1 MLLILLGVVILV
13 ILVIAFMFNMK
24 KSEARNDQILGDLN
38 DSISELQNRMNT
50 VEGDRS
56 AVIEVV
62 SPRDTV
68 EETSDT
74 GDWVSYSRAPA
85 DEPSKGRELQPEY
98 AEQARRPKPE
108 KRTKRKPDTAREPEQ
123 PRREADTDD
132 FWSQF
137 ERSDSGTESGNMER
151 QTMEGYTPAAP
162 AGRNPDVDFGMS
174 AGRHGTEGRSGSGQ
188 SPLDRQMEPRRG
200 AHAAQS
206 GGLLNSFG
214 FGSRKDDTIVI
225 EHRPEERWTEETE
238 PQQSAQQYAD
248 SQRQP
253 QPQTPQYDGQTM
265 QQEQQYGQQQYG
277 DSQRRPQPQAP
288 QYGGQAVQQQSPQYG
303 QRQYSGSQRQPQ
315 PQAPQYDG
323 QTMQQQPAQYGQQQ
337 YSDSQRQPQPQTPQ
351 YGGQTMQQ
359 KSPQYGQ
366 QQYGDSQ
373 RQPQPQ
379 APQYGGQ
386 AMQQQSPQ
394 YGQQQYSGSQRQPQ
408 PQTSQYSDRQQ
419 PQTPQYGEQQMQFR
433 APRYDGQ
440 PVQSQAPQYGGQP
453 QSQTSQYGGQQV
465 QPQDSQRPS
474 SLAEQLQQATQ
485 RMQEMAQQARDAV
498 PQMDNARKDLMGQ
511 RSQNAVRTP
520 SAERAPD
527 MTHRTARDTANHYV
541 DRESGTDRQG
551 RVYSVEQLNEQIK

>member
-1 MLLILLGVVILV
+1 MLDSSTALMLLILLGVVILV

-68 EETSDT
+68 EEASDT
-74 GDWVSYSRAPA
+74 GDWVNYSRSSAE
-85 DEPSKGRELQPEY
+85 EPPKGRETQPEY
-98 AEQARRPKPE
+98 AEQSRQLKPE
-108 KRTKRKPDTAREPEQ
+108 NRAKRNPDMTGRPERS
-123 PRREADTDD
+123 RREADTETDTDD

-137 ERSDSGTESGNMER
+137 ERSDSRSQSKNMER
-151 QTMEGYTPAAP
+151 QTMEGYSPAAP

-174 AGRHGTEGRSGSGQ
+174 AGRYGTEGRSGSGQ
-188 SPLDRQMEPRRG
+188 SPLDRQMESRRG

-225 EHRPEERWTEETE
+225 EHRPEEQWTEETE
-238 PQQSAQQYAD
+238 PRQSARQYED
-248 SQRQP
+248 SQRQS
-253 QPQTPQYDGQTM
+253 QAPQYGGQTI

-277 DSQRRPQPQAP
+277 
-288 QYGGQAVQQQSPQYG
+288 G
-303 QRQYSGSQRQPQ
+303 
-315 PQAPQYDG
+315 
-323 QTMQQQPAQYGQQQ
+323 
-337 YSDSQRQPQPQTPQ
+337 
-351 YGGQTMQQ
+351 
-359 KSPQYGQ
+359 
-366 QQYGDSQ
+366 SQ

-386 AMQQQSPQ
+386 AMQQEQQ
-394 YGQQQYSGSQRQPQ
+394 YGQQYGDSQRQPQ
-408 PQTSQYSDRQQ
+408 PQM
-419 PQTPQYGEQQMQFR
+419 PQYGGQTMQQ
-433 APRYDGQ
+433 GQ
-440 PVQSQAPQYGGQP
+440 PYGQQQYGDSQRQPQQAPQYGGQVA
-453 QSQTSQYGGQQV
+453 QT
-465 QPQDSQRPS
+465 QDSQRSS

-498 PQMDNARKDLMGQ
+498 PQMETARKDLMGQ
-511 RSQNAVRTP
+511 RPQSAVRTP
-520 SAERAPD
+520 SAERTPD

>member
-1 MLLILLGVVILV
+1 MLDSSTALMLLILLGVVILV

-68 EETSDT
+68 EEASDT
-74 GDWVSYSRAPA
+74 GDWVNYSRSSAE
-85 DEPSKGRELQPEY
+85 EPPKGRETQPEY
-98 AEQARRPKPE
+98 AEQSRQLKPE
-108 KRTKRKPDTAREPEQ
+108 NRAKRNPDMTGRPERS
-123 PRREADTDD
+123 RREADTETDTDD

-137 ERSDSGTESGNMER
+137 ERSDSRSQSKNMER
-151 QTMEGYTPAAP
+151 QTMEGYSPAAP

-174 AGRHGTEGRSGSGQ
+174 AGRHGTEERSGSGQ
-188 SPLDRQMEPRRG
+188 SPLDRQMESRRG

-225 EHRPEERWTEETE
+225 EHRPEEQWTEETE
-238 PQQSAQQYAD
+238 PRQSARQYED
-248 SQRQP
+248 SQRQ
-253 QPQTPQYDGQTM
+253 
-265 QQEQQYGQQQYG
+265 
-277 DSQRRPQPQAP
+277 SQAP
-288 QYGGQAVQQQSPQYG
+288 QYGGQA
-303 QRQYSGSQRQPQ
+303 
-315 PQAPQYDG
+315 
-323 QTMQQQPAQYGQQQ
+323 MQQGQP
-337 YSDSQRQPQPQTPQ
+337 
-351 YGGQTMQQ
+351 
-359 KSPQYGQ
+359 YGQ

-373 RQPQPQ
+373 RQPQQ

-386 AMQQQSPQ
+386 VA
-394 YGQQQYSGSQRQPQ
+394 
-408 PQTSQYSDRQQ
+408 QT
-419 PQTPQYGEQQMQFR
+419 
-433 APRYDGQ
+433 
-440 PVQSQAPQYGGQP
+440 
-453 QSQTSQYGGQQV
+453 
-465 QPQDSQRPS
+465 QDSQRSS

-498 PQMDNARKDLMGQ
+498 PQMETARKDLMGQ
-511 RSQNAVRTP
+511 RPQSAVRTP
-520 SAERAPD
+520 SAERTPD

>member
-1 MLLILLGVVILV
+1 MLDSSTALMLLILLGVVILV

-68 EETSDT
+68 EEASDT
-74 GDWVSYSRAPA
+74 GDWVNYSRSSAE
-85 DEPSKGRELQPEY
+85 EPPKGRETQPEY
-98 AEQARRPKPE
+98 AEQSRQLKPE
-108 KRTKRKPDTAREPEQ
+108 NRAKRNTDMTGRPERS
-123 PRREADTDD
+123 RREADTETDTDD

-137 ERSDSGTESGNMER
+137 ERSDSRSQSKNMER
-151 QTMEGYTPAAP
+151 QTMEGYSPAAP

-174 AGRHGTEGRSGSGQ
+174 AGRHGTEERSGSGQ
-188 SPLDRQMEPRRG
+188 SPLDRQMESRRG

-225 EHRPEERWTEETE
+225 EHRPEEQWTEETE
-238 PQQSAQQYAD
+238 PRQSARQYED
-248 SQRQP
+248 SQRQS
-253 QPQTPQYDGQTM
+253 QAPQYGGQTI

-277 DSQRRPQPQAP
+277 GSQRQPQSQAPQYGGQTIQQEQQYGQQQYGGSQRQSQPQAP
-288 QYGGQAVQQQSPQYG
+288 QYGGQA
-303 QRQYSGSQRQPQ
+303 
-315 PQAPQYDG
+315 
-323 QTMQQQPAQYGQQQ
+323 MQQEQQYGQQ
-337 YSDSQRQPQPQTPQ
+337 YGDSQRQPQPQMPQ

-359 KSPQYGQ
+359 GQLYGQ

-373 RQPQPQ
+373 RQPQQ

-386 AMQQQSPQ
+386 VA
-394 YGQQQYSGSQRQPQ
+394 
-408 PQTSQYSDRQQ
+408 QT
-419 PQTPQYGEQQMQFR
+419 
-433 APRYDGQ
+433 
-440 PVQSQAPQYGGQP
+440 
-453 QSQTSQYGGQQV
+453 
-465 QPQDSQRPS
+465 QDSQRSS

-498 PQMDNARKDLMGQ
+498 PQMETARKDSMGQ
-511 RSQNAVRTP
+511 RPQSAVRTP
-520 SAERAPD
+520 SAERTPD

>member
-1 MLLILLGVVILV
+1 MLDSSTALMLLILLGVVILV

-68 EETSDT
+68 EEASDT
-74 GDWVSYSRAPA
+74 GDWVNYSRSSAE
-85 DEPSKGRELQPEY
+85 EPPKGRETQPEY
-98 AEQARRPKPE
+98 AEQSRQLKPE
-108 KRTKRKPDTAREPEQ
+108 NRAKRNPDMTGRPERS
-123 PRREADTDD
+123 RREADTETDTDD

-137 ERSDSGTESGNMER
+137 ERSDSRSQSKNMER

-174 AGRHGTEGRSGSGQ
+174 AGRHGTEERSGSGQ
-188 SPLDRQMEPRRG
+188 SPLDRQMESRRG

-225 EHRPEERWTEETE
+225 EHRPEEQWTEETE
-238 PQQSAQQYAD
+238 PRQSARQYED
-248 SQRQP
+248 SQRQS
-253 QPQTPQYDGQTM
+253 QAPQYGGQTI

-277 DSQRRPQPQAP
+277 GSQRQPQSQAP
-288 QYGGQAVQQQSPQYG
+288 QYGGQTIQQEQ
-303 QRQYSGSQRQPQ
+303 
-315 PQAPQYDG
+315 
-323 QTMQQQPAQYGQQQ
+323 
-337 YSDSQRQPQPQTPQ
+337 
-351 YGGQTMQQ
+351 
-359 KSPQYGQ
+359 QYGQ
-366 QQYGDSQ
+366 QQYGGSQ

-386 AMQQQSPQ
+386 AMKQEQQ
-394 YGQQQYSGSQRQPQ
+394 YGQQYGDSQRQPQ
-408 PQTSQYSDRQQ
+408 PQM
-419 PQTPQYGEQQMQFR
+419 PQYGGQTMQQ
-433 APRYDGQ
+433 GQ
-440 PVQSQAPQYGGQP
+440 PYGQQQYGDSQRQPQQAPQYGGQVA
-453 QSQTSQYGGQQV
+453 QT
-465 QPQDSQRPS
+465 QDSQRSS

-498 PQMDNARKDLMGQ
+498 PQMETARKDLMGQ
-511 RSQNAVRTP
+511 RPQSAVRTP
-520 SAERAPD
+520 SAERTPD

>member
-1 MLLILLGVVILV
+1 MLDSSTALMLLILLGVVILV

-68 EETSDT
+68 EEASDT
-74 GDWVSYSRAPA
+74 GDWVNYSRSSAE
-85 DEPSKGRELQPEY
+85 EPPKGRETQPEY
-98 AEQARRPKPE
+98 AEQSRQLKPE
-108 KRTKRKPDTAREPEQ
+108 NRANRNTDMTGRPERS
-123 PRREADTDD
+123 RREADTETDTDD

-137 ERSDSGTESGNMER
+137 ERSDSRSQSKNMER

-174 AGRHGTEGRSGSGQ
+174 AGRHGTEERSGSGQ
-188 SPLDRQMEPRRG
+188 SPLDRQMESRRG

-225 EHRPEERWTEETE
+225 EHRPEEQWTEETE
-238 PQQSAQQYAD
+238 PRQSARQYED
-248 SQRQP
+248 SQRQS
-253 QPQTPQYDGQTM
+253 QAPQYGGQTI

-277 DSQRRPQPQAP
+277 
-288 QYGGQAVQQQSPQYG
+288 G
-303 QRQYSGSQRQPQ
+303 
-315 PQAPQYDG
+315 
-323 QTMQQQPAQYGQQQ
+323 
-337 YSDSQRQPQPQTPQ
+337 
-351 YGGQTMQQ
+351 
-359 KSPQYGQ
+359 
-366 QQYGDSQ
+366 SQ

-386 AMQQQSPQ
+386 AMQQGQL
-394 YGQQQYSGSQRQPQ
+394 YGQQQYGDSQRQPQ
-408 PQTSQYSDRQQ
+408 
-419 PQTPQYGEQQMQFR
+419 
-433 APRYDGQ
+433 
-440 PVQSQAPQYGGQP
+440 QAPQYGGQVA
-453 QSQTSQYGGQQV
+453 QT
-465 QPQDSQRPS
+465 QDSQRSS

-498 PQMDNARKDLMGQ
+498 PQMETARKDSMGQ
-511 RSQNAVRTP
+511 RPQSAVRTP
-520 SAERAPD
+520 SAERTPD

>member
-1 MLLILLGVVILV
+1 MLDSSTALMLLILLGVVILV

-68 EETSDT
+68 EEASDT
-74 GDWVSYSRAPA
+74 GDWVNYSRSSAE
-85 DEPSKGRELQPEY
+85 EPPKGRETQPEY
-98 AEQARRPKPE
+98 AEQSRQLKPE
-108 KRTKRKPDTAREPEQ
+108 NRAKRNPDMTGRPERS
-123 PRREADTDD
+123 RREADTETDTDD

-137 ERSDSGTESGNMER
+137 ERSDSRSQSKNMER
-151 QTMEGYTPAAP
+151 QTMEGYSPAAP

-174 AGRHGTEGRSGSGQ
+174 AGRHGTEERSGSGQ
-188 SPLDRQMEPRRG
+188 SPLDRQMESRRG

-225 EHRPEERWTEETE
+225 EHRPEEQWTEETE
-238 PQQSAQQYAD
+238 PRQSARQYED
-248 SQRQP
+248 SQRQS
-253 QPQTPQYDGQTM
+253 QAPQYGGQTI

-277 DSQRRPQPQAP
+277 GSQRQPQSQAPQYGGQTIQQEQQYGQQQYGGSQRQSQPQAP
-288 QYGGQAVQQQSPQYG
+288 QYGGQA
-303 QRQYSGSQRQPQ
+303 
-315 PQAPQYDG
+315 
-323 QTMQQQPAQYGQQQ
+323 MQQGQP
-337 YSDSQRQPQPQTPQ
+337 
-351 YGGQTMQQ
+351 
-359 KSPQYGQ
+359 YGQ

-373 RQPQPQ
+373 RQPQQ

-386 AMQQQSPQ
+386 VA
-394 YGQQQYSGSQRQPQ
+394 
-408 PQTSQYSDRQQ
+408 QT
-419 PQTPQYGEQQMQFR
+419 
-433 APRYDGQ
+433 
-440 PVQSQAPQYGGQP
+440 
-453 QSQTSQYGGQQV
+453 
-465 QPQDSQRPS
+465 QDSQRSS

-498 PQMDNARKDLMGQ
+498 PQMETARKDLMGQ
-511 RSQNAVRTP
+511 RPQSAVRTP
-520 SAERAPD
+520 SAERTPD

>member
-1 MLLILLGVVILV
+1 MLDSSTALMLLILLGVVILV

-68 EETSDT
+68 EEASDT
-74 GDWVSYSRAPA
+74 GDWVNYSRSSAE
-85 DEPSKGRELQPEY
+85 EPPKGRETQPEY
-98 AEQARRPKPE
+98 AEQSRQLKPE
-108 KRTKRKPDTAREPEQ
+108 NRANRNTDMTGRPERS
-123 PRREADTDD
+123 RREADTETDTDD

-137 ERSDSGTESGNMER
+137 ERSDSRSQSKNMER

-174 AGRHGTEGRSGSGQ
+174 AGRHGTEERSGSGQ
-188 SPLDRQMEPRRG
+188 SPLDRQMESRRG

-225 EHRPEERWTEETE
+225 EHRPEEQWTEETE
-238 PQQSAQQYAD
+238 PRQSARQYED
-248 SQRQP
+248 SQRQS
-253 QPQTPQYDGQTM
+253 QAPQYGGQTI

-277 DSQRRPQPQAP
+277 DSQRQPQSQAP
-288 QYGGQAVQQQSPQYG
+288 QYGGQTIQQEQ
-303 QRQYSGSQRQPQ
+303 
-315 PQAPQYDG
+315 
-323 QTMQQQPAQYGQQQ
+323 
-337 YSDSQRQPQPQTPQ
+337 
-351 YGGQTMQQ
+351 
-359 KSPQYGQ
+359 QYGQ
-366 QQYGDSQ
+366 QQYGGSQ

-386 AMQQQSPQ
+386 AMQQEQQ
-394 YGQQQYSGSQRQPQ
+394 YGQQYGDSQRQPQ
-408 PQTSQYSDRQQ
+408 PQM
-419 PQTPQYGEQQMQFR
+419 PQYGGQTMQQ
-433 APRYDGQ
+433 GQ
-440 PVQSQAPQYGGQP
+440 LYGQQQYGDSQRQPQQAPQYGGQVA
-453 QSQTSQYGGQQV
+453 QT
-465 QPQDSQRPS
+465 QDSQRSS

-498 PQMDNARKDLMGQ
+498 PQMETARKDLMGQ
-511 RSQNAVRTP
+511 RPQSAVRTP
-520 SAERAPD
+520 SAERTPD

>member
-1 MLLILLGVVILV
+1 MLDSSTALMLLILLGVVILV

-68 EETSDT
+68 EEASDT
-74 GDWVSYSRAPA
+74 GDWVNYSRSSAE
-85 DEPSKGRELQPEY
+85 EPPKGRETQPEY
-98 AEQARRPKPE
+98 AEQSRQLKPE
-108 KRTKRKPDTAREPEQ
+108 NRAKRNPDMTGRPERS
-123 PRREADTDD
+123 RREADTETDTDD

-137 ERSDSGTESGNMER
+137 ERSDSRSQSKNMER
-151 QTMEGYTPAAP
+151 QTMEGYSPAAP

-174 AGRHGTEGRSGSGQ
+174 AGRHGTEERSGSGQ
-188 SPLDRQMEPRRG
+188 SPLDRQMESRRG

-225 EHRPEERWTEETE
+225 EHRPEEQWTEETE
-238 PQQSAQQYAD
+238 PRQSARQYED
-248 SQRQP
+248 SQRQS
-253 QPQTPQYDGQTM
+253 QAPQYGGQTI

-277 DSQRRPQPQAP
+277 
-288 QYGGQAVQQQSPQYG
+288 G
-303 QRQYSGSQRQPQ
+303 
-315 PQAPQYDG
+315 
-323 QTMQQQPAQYGQQQ
+323 
-337 YSDSQRQPQPQTPQ
+337 
-351 YGGQTMQQ
+351 
-359 KSPQYGQ
+359 
-366 QQYGDSQ
+366 SQ

-386 AMQQQSPQ
+386 AMQQEQQ
-394 YGQQQYSGSQRQPQ
+394 YGQQYGDSQRQPQ
-408 PQTSQYSDRQQ
+408 PQM
-419 PQTPQYGEQQMQFR
+419 PQYGGQTMQQ
-433 APRYDGQ
+433 GQ
-440 PVQSQAPQYGGQP
+440 PYGQQQYGDSQRQPQQAPQYGGQVA
-453 QSQTSQYGGQQV
+453 QT
-465 QPQDSQRPS
+465 QDSQRSS

-498 PQMDNARKDLMGQ
+498 PQMETARKDLMGQ
-511 RSQNAVRTP
+511 RPQSAVRTP
-520 SAERAPD
+520 SAERTPD

>member
-1 MLLILLGVVILV
+1 MLDSSTALMLLILLGVVILV

-68 EETSDT
+68 EEASDT
-74 GDWVSYSRAPA
+74 GDWVNYSRSSAE
-85 DEPSKGRELQPEY
+85 EPPKGRETQPEY
-98 AEQARRPKPE
+98 AEQSRQLKPE
-108 KRTKRKPDTAREPEQ
+108 NRANRNTDMTGRPERS
-123 PRREADTDD
+123 RREADTETDTDD

-137 ERSDSGTESGNMER
+137 ERSDSRSQSKNMER

-174 AGRHGTEGRSGSGQ
+174 AGRHGTEERSGSGQ
-188 SPLDRQMEPRRG
+188 SPLDRQMESRRG

-225 EHRPEERWTEETE
+225 EHRPEEQWTEETE
-238 PQQSAQQYAD
+238 PRQSARQYED
-248 SQRQP
+248 SQRQS
-253 QPQTPQYDGQTM
+253 QAPQYGGQTI

-277 DSQRRPQPQAP
+277 DSQRQPQSQAPQYGGQTIQQEQQYGQQQYGGSQRQSQPQAP
-288 QYGGQAVQQQSPQYG
+288 QYGGQA
-303 QRQYSGSQRQPQ
+303 
-315 PQAPQYDG
+315 
-323 QTMQQQPAQYGQQQ
+323 MQQEQQYGQQ
-337 YSDSQRQPQPQTPQ
+337 YGDSQRQPQPQMPQ

-359 KSPQYGQ
+359 GQLYGQ

-373 RQPQPQ
+373 RQPQQ

-386 AMQQQSPQ
+386 VA
-394 YGQQQYSGSQRQPQ
+394 
-408 PQTSQYSDRQQ
+408 QT
-419 PQTPQYGEQQMQFR
+419 
-433 APRYDGQ
+433 
-440 PVQSQAPQYGGQP
+440 
-453 QSQTSQYGGQQV
+453 
-465 QPQDSQRPS
+465 QDSQRSS

-498 PQMDNARKDLMGQ
+498 PQMETARKDSMGQ
-511 RSQNAVRTP
+511 RPQSAVRTP
-520 SAERAPD
+520 SAERTPD

>member
-1 MLLILLGVVILV
+1 MLDSSTALMLLILLGVVILV

-68 EETSDT
+68 EEASDT
-74 GDWVSYSRAPA
+74 GDWVNYSRSSAE
-85 DEPSKGRELQPEY
+85 EPPKGRETQPEY
-98 AEQARRPKPE
+98 AEQSRQLKPE
-108 KRTKRKPDTAREPEQ
+108 NRAKRNTDMTGRPERS
-123 PRREADTDD
+123 RREADTETDTDD

-137 ERSDSGTESGNMER
+137 ERSDSRSQSKNMER

-174 AGRHGTEGRSGSGQ
+174 AGRYGTEGRSGSGQ
-188 SPLDRQMEPRRG
+188 SPLDRQMESRRG

-225 EHRPEERWTEETE
+225 EHHPEEQWTEETE
-238 PQQSAQQYAD
+238 PRQSARQYED
-248 SQRQP
+248 SQRQS
-253 QPQTPQYDGQTM
+253 QAPQYGGQTTQQEQQYGQQRYGGSQRQSQVPQYGGQTI

-277 DSQRRPQPQAP
+277 GSQRQSQPQAP
-288 QYGGQAVQQQSPQYG
+288 QYGGQA
-303 QRQYSGSQRQPQ
+303 
-315 PQAPQYDG
+315 
-323 QTMQQQPAQYGQQQ
+323 MQQEQQYGQQ
-337 YSDSQRQPQPQTPQ
+337 YGDSQRQPQPQMPQ

-359 KSPQYGQ
+359 GQLYGQ

-373 RQPQPQ
+373 RQPQQ

-386 AMQQQSPQ
+386 VA
-394 YGQQQYSGSQRQPQ
+394 
-408 PQTSQYSDRQQ
+408 QT
-419 PQTPQYGEQQMQFR
+419 
-433 APRYDGQ
+433 
-440 PVQSQAPQYGGQP
+440 
-453 QSQTSQYGGQQV
+453 
-465 QPQDSQRPS
+465 QDSQRSS

-498 PQMDNARKDLMGQ
+498 PQMETARKDSMGQ
-511 RSQNAVRTP
+511 RPQSAVRTP
-520 SAERAPD
+520 SAERTPD

>member
-1 MLLILLGVVILV
+1 MLDSSTALMLLILLGVVILV

-68 EETSDT
+68 EEASDT
-74 GDWVSYSRAPA
+74 GDWVNYSRSSAE
-85 DEPSKGRELQPEY
+85 EPPKGRETQPEY
-98 AEQARRPKPE
+98 AEQSRQLKPE
-108 KRTKRKPDTAREPEQ
+108 NRANRNTDMTGRPERS
-123 PRREADTDD
+123 RREADTETDTDD

-137 ERSDSGTESGNMER
+137 ERSDSRSQSKNMER
-151 QTMEGYTPAAP
+151 QTMEGYSPAAP

-174 AGRHGTEGRSGSGQ
+174 AGRHGTEERSGSGQ
-188 SPLDRQMEPRRG
+188 SPLDRQMESRRG

-225 EHRPEERWTEETE
+225 EHRPEEQWTEETE
-238 PQQSAQQYAD
+238 PRQSARQYED
-248 SQRQP
+248 SQRQS
-253 QPQTPQYDGQTM
+253 QAPQYGGQTI

-277 DSQRRPQPQAP
+277 DSQRQPQSQAP
-288 QYGGQAVQQQSPQYG
+288 QYGGQTIQQEQ
-303 QRQYSGSQRQPQ
+303 
-315 PQAPQYDG
+315 
-323 QTMQQQPAQYGQQQ
+323 
-337 YSDSQRQPQPQTPQ
+337 
-351 YGGQTMQQ
+351 
-359 KSPQYGQ
+359 QYGQ
-366 QQYGDSQ
+366 QQYGGSQ

-386 AMQQQSPQ
+386 AMQQGQP
-394 YGQQQYSGSQRQPQ
+394 YGQQQYGDSQRQPQ
-408 PQTSQYSDRQQ
+408 
-419 PQTPQYGEQQMQFR
+419 
-433 APRYDGQ
+433 
-440 PVQSQAPQYGGQP
+440 QAPQYGGQVA
-453 QSQTSQYGGQQV
+453 QT
-465 QPQDSQRPS
+465 QDSQRSS

-498 PQMDNARKDLMGQ
+498 PQMETARKDLMGQ
-511 RSQNAVRTP
+511 RPQSAVRTP
-520 SAERAPD
+520 SAERTPD

>member
-1 MLLILLGVVILV
+1 MLDSSTALMLLILLGVVILV

-68 EETSDT
+68 EEASDT
-74 GDWVSYSRAPA
+74 GDWVNYSRSSAE
-85 DEPSKGRELQPEY
+85 EPPKGRETQPEY
-98 AEQARRPKPE
+98 AEQSRQLKPE
-108 KRTKRKPDTAREPEQ
+108 NRANRNTDMTGRPERS
-123 PRREADTDD
+123 RREADTETDTDD

-137 ERSDSGTESGNMER
+137 ERSDSRSQSKNMER

-174 AGRHGTEGRSGSGQ
+174 AGRYGTEGRSGSGQ
-188 SPLDRQMEPRRG
+188 SPLDRQMESRRG

-225 EHRPEERWTEETE
+225 EHHPEEQWTEETE
-238 PQQSAQQYAD
+238 PRQSARQYED
-248 SQRQP
+248 SQRQS
-253 QPQTPQYDGQTM
+253 QAPQYGGQTT

-277 DSQRRPQPQAP
+277 GSQRQPQSQAPQYGGQTIQQEQQYGQQQYGGSQRQSQPQAP
-288 QYGGQAVQQQSPQYG
+288 QYGGQA
-303 QRQYSGSQRQPQ
+303 
-315 PQAPQYDG
+315 
-323 QTMQQQPAQYGQQQ
+323 MQQEQQYGQQ
-337 YSDSQRQPQPQTPQ
+337 YGDSQRQPQPQMPQ

-359 KSPQYGQ
+359 GQPYGQ

-373 RQPQPQ
+373 RQPQQ

-386 AMQQQSPQ
+386 VA
-394 YGQQQYSGSQRQPQ
+394 
-408 PQTSQYSDRQQ
+408 QT
-419 PQTPQYGEQQMQFR
+419 
-433 APRYDGQ
+433 
-440 PVQSQAPQYGGQP
+440 
-453 QSQTSQYGGQQV
+453 
-465 QPQDSQRPS
+465 QDSQRSS

-498 PQMDNARKDLMGQ
+498 PQMDDARKDLMGQ
-511 RSQNAVRTP
+511 RPQSAVRTP
-520 SAERAPD
+520 SAERTPD
-527 MTHRTARDTANHYV
+527 MTHQTDRDTANHYV

>member
-1 MLLILLGVVILV
+1 MLDSSTALMLLILLGVVILV

-68 EETSDT
+68 EEASDT
-74 GDWVSYSRAPA
+74 GDWVNYSRSSAE
-85 DEPSKGRELQPEY
+85 EPPKGRETQPEY
-98 AEQARRPKPE
+98 AEQSRQLKPE
-108 KRTKRKPDTAREPEQ
+108 NRAKRNPDMTGRPERS
-123 PRREADTDD
+123 RREADTETDTDD

-137 ERSDSGTESGNMER
+137 ERSDSRSQSKNMER
-151 QTMEGYTPAAP
+151 QTMEGYSPAAP

-174 AGRHGTEGRSGSGQ
+174 AGRHGTEERSGSGQ
-188 SPLDRQMEPRRG
+188 SPLDRQMESRRG

-225 EHRPEERWTEETE
+225 EHRPEEQWTEETE
-238 PQQSAQQYAD
+238 PRQSARQYED
-248 SQRQP
+248 SQRQS
-253 QPQTPQYDGQTM
+253 QAPQYGGQTI

-277 DSQRRPQPQAP
+277 GSQRQPQSQAP
-288 QYGGQAVQQQSPQYG
+288 QYGGQTIQQEQ
-303 QRQYSGSQRQPQ
+303 
-315 PQAPQYDG
+315 
-323 QTMQQQPAQYGQQQ
+323 
-337 YSDSQRQPQPQTPQ
+337 
-351 YGGQTMQQ
+351 
-359 KSPQYGQ
+359 QYGQ
-366 QQYGDSQ
+366 QQYGGSQ

-386 AMQQQSPQ
+386 AMQQEQQ
-394 YGQQQYSGSQRQPQ
+394 YGQQYGDSQRQPQ
-408 PQTSQYSDRQQ
+408 PQM
-419 PQTPQYGEQQMQFR
+419 PQYGGQTMQQ
-433 APRYDGQ
+433 GQ
-440 PVQSQAPQYGGQP
+440 LYGQQQYGDSQRQPQQAPQYGGQVA
-453 QSQTSQYGGQQV
+453 QT
-465 QPQDSQRPS
+465 QDSQRSS

-498 PQMDNARKDLMGQ
+498 PQMETARKDLMGQ
-511 RSQNAVRTP
+511 RPQSAVRTP
-520 SAERAPD
+520 SAERTPD

>member
-1 MLLILLGVVILV
+1 MLDSSTALMLLILLGVVILV

-68 EETSDT
+68 EEASDT
-74 GDWVSYSRAPA
+74 GDWVNYSRSSAE
-85 DEPSKGRELQPEY
+85 EPPKGRETQPEY
-98 AEQARRPKPE
+98 AEQSRQLKPE
-108 KRTKRKPDTAREPEQ
+108 NRANRNTDMTGRPERS
-123 PRREADTDD
+123 RREADTETDTDD

-137 ERSDSGTESGNMER
+137 ERSDSRSQSKNMER

-174 AGRHGTEGRSGSGQ
+174 AGRHGTEERSGSGQ
-188 SPLDRQMEPRRG
+188 SPLDRQMESRRG

-225 EHRPEERWTEETE
+225 EHHPEEQWTEETE
-238 PQQSAQQYAD
+238 PRQSARQYED
-248 SQRQP
+248 SQRQS
-253 QPQTPQYDGQTM
+253 QAPQYGGQTI

-277 DSQRRPQPQAP
+277 GSQRQSQPQAP
-288 QYGGQAVQQQSPQYG
+288 QYGGQA
-303 QRQYSGSQRQPQ
+303 
-315 PQAPQYDG
+315 
-323 QTMQQQPAQYGQQQ
+323 MQQEQQYGQQ
-337 YSDSQRQPQPQTPQ
+337 YGDSQRQPQPQMPQ
-351 YGGQTMQQ
+351 CGGQTMQQ
-359 KSPQYGQ
+359 GQPYGQ

-373 RQPQPQ
+373 RQPQQ

-386 AMQQQSPQ
+386 VA
-394 YGQQQYSGSQRQPQ
+394 
-408 PQTSQYSDRQQ
+408 QT
-419 PQTPQYGEQQMQFR
+419 
-433 APRYDGQ
+433 
-440 PVQSQAPQYGGQP
+440 
-453 QSQTSQYGGQQV
+453 
-465 QPQDSQRPS
+465 QDSQRSS

-498 PQMDNARKDLMGQ
+498 PQMETARKDSMGQ
-511 RSQNAVRTP
+511 RPQSAVRTP
-520 SAERAPD
+520 SAERTPD

>member
-1 MLLILLGVVILV
+1 MLDSSTALMLLILLGVVILV

-68 EETSDT
+68 EEASDT
-74 GDWVSYSRAPA
+74 GDWVNYSRSSAE
-85 DEPSKGRELQPEY
+85 EPPKGRETQPEY
-98 AEQARRPKPE
+98 AEQSRQLKPE
-108 KRTKRKPDTAREPEQ
+108 NRANRNTDMTGRPERS
-123 PRREADTDD
+123 RREADTETDTDD

-137 ERSDSGTESGNMER
+137 ERSDSRSQSKNMER

-174 AGRHGTEGRSGSGQ
+174 AGRHGTEERSGSGQ
-188 SPLDRQMEPRRG
+188 SPLDRQMESRRG

-225 EHRPEERWTEETE
+225 EHRPEEQWTEETE
-238 PQQSAQQYAD
+238 PRQSARQYED
-248 SQRQP
+248 SQRQS
-253 QPQTPQYDGQTM
+253 QAPQYGGQTI

-277 DSQRRPQPQAP
+277 GSQRQPQSQAP
-288 QYGGQAVQQQSPQYG
+288 QYGGQTIQQEQ
-303 QRQYSGSQRQPQ
+303 
-315 PQAPQYDG
+315 
-323 QTMQQQPAQYGQQQ
+323 
-337 YSDSQRQPQPQTPQ
+337 
-351 YGGQTMQQ
+351 
-359 KSPQYGQ
+359 QYGQ
-366 QQYGDSQ
+366 QQYGGSQ

-386 AMQQQSPQ
+386 AMQQEQQ
-394 YGQQQYSGSQRQPQ
+394 YGQQYGDSQRQPQ
-408 PQTSQYSDRQQ
+408 PQM
-419 PQTPQYGEQQMQFR
+419 PQYGGQTMQQ
-433 APRYDGQ
+433 GQ
-440 PVQSQAPQYGGQP
+440 LYGQQQYGDSQRQPQQAPQYGGQVA
-453 QSQTSQYGGQQV
+453 QT
-465 QPQDSQRPS
+465 QDSQRSS

-498 PQMDNARKDLMGQ
+498 PQMETARKDSMGQ
-511 RSQNAVRTP
+511 RPQSAVRTP
-520 SAERAPD
+520 SAERTPD

>member
-1 MLLILLGVVILV
+1 MLDSSTALMLLILLGVVILV

-68 EETSDT
+68 EEASDT
-74 GDWVSYSRAPA
+74 GDWVNYSRSSAE
-85 DEPSKGRELQPEY
+85 EPPKGRETQPEY
-98 AEQARRPKPE
+98 AEQSRQLKPE
-108 KRTKRKPDTAREPEQ
+108 NRANRNTDMTGRPERS
-123 PRREADTDD
+123 RREADTETDTDD

-137 ERSDSGTESGNMER
+137 ERSDSRSQSKNMER

-174 AGRHGTEGRSGSGQ
+174 AGRYGTEGRSGSGQ
-188 SPLDRQMEPRRG
+188 SPLDRQMESRRG

-225 EHRPEERWTEETE
+225 EHHPEEQWTEETE
-238 PQQSAQQYAD
+238 PRQSARQYED
-248 SQRQP
+248 SQRQS
-253 QPQTPQYDGQTM
+253 QAPQYGGQTI

-277 DSQRRPQPQAP
+277 GSQRQPQSQAPQYGGQTIQQEQQYGQQQYGGSQRQSQPQAP
-288 QYGGQAVQQQSPQYG
+288 QYGGQA
-303 QRQYSGSQRQPQ
+303 
-315 PQAPQYDG
+315 
-323 QTMQQQPAQYGQQQ
+323 MQQEQQYGQQ
-337 YSDSQRQPQPQTPQ
+337 YGDSQRQPQPQMPQ

-359 KSPQYGQ
+359 GQPYGQ

-373 RQPQPQ
+373 RQPQQ

-386 AMQQQSPQ
+386 VA
-394 YGQQQYSGSQRQPQ
+394 
-408 PQTSQYSDRQQ
+408 QT
-419 PQTPQYGEQQMQFR
+419 
-433 APRYDGQ
+433 
-440 PVQSQAPQYGGQP
+440 
-453 QSQTSQYGGQQV
+453 
-465 QPQDSQRPS
+465 QDSQRSS

-498 PQMDNARKDLMGQ
+498 PQMETARKDSMGQ
-511 RSQNAVRTP
+511 RPQSAVRTP
-520 SAERAPD
+520 SAERTPD

>member
-1 MLLILLGVVILV
+1 MLDSSTALMLLILLGVVILV

-68 EETSDT
+68 EEASDT
-74 GDWVSYSRAPA
+74 GDWVNYSRSSAE
-85 DEPSKGRELQPEY
+85 EPPKGRETQPEY
-98 AEQARRPKPE
+98 AEQSRQLKPE
-108 KRTKRKPDTAREPEQ
+108 NRANRNTDMTGRPERS
-123 PRREADTDD
+123 RREADTETDTDD

-137 ERSDSGTESGNMER
+137 ERSDSRSQSKNMER

-174 AGRHGTEGRSGSGQ
+174 AGRHGTEERSGSGQ
-188 SPLDRQMEPRRG
+188 SPLDRQMESRRG

-225 EHRPEERWTEETE
+225 EHRPEEQWTEETE
-238 PQQSAQQYAD
+238 PRQSARQYED
-248 SQRQP
+248 SQRQS
-253 QPQTPQYDGQTM
+253 QAPQYGGQTI

-277 DSQRRPQPQAP
+277 GSQRQPQSQAPQYGGQTIQQEQQYGQQQYGGSQRQSQPQAP
-288 QYGGQAVQQQSPQYG
+288 QYGGQA
-303 QRQYSGSQRQPQ
+303 
-315 PQAPQYDG
+315 
-323 QTMQQQPAQYGQQQ
+323 MQQEQQYGQQ
-337 YSDSQRQPQPQTPQ
+337 YGDSQRQPQPQMPQ
-351 YGGQTMQQ
+351 CGGQTMQQ
-359 KSPQYGQ
+359 GQPYGQ

-373 RQPQPQ
+373 RQPQQ

-386 AMQQQSPQ
+386 VA
-394 YGQQQYSGSQRQPQ
+394 
-408 PQTSQYSDRQQ
+408 QT
-419 PQTPQYGEQQMQFR
+419 
-433 APRYDGQ
+433 
-440 PVQSQAPQYGGQP
+440 
-453 QSQTSQYGGQQV
+453 
-465 QPQDSQRPS
+465 QDSQRSS

-498 PQMDNARKDLMGQ
+498 PQMETARKELMGQ
-511 RSQNAVRTP
+511 RPQSAVRTP
-520 SAERAPD
+520 SAERTPD

>member
-1 MLLILLGVVILV
+1 MLDSSTALMLLILLGVVILV

-68 EETSDT
+68 EEASDT
-74 GDWVSYSRAPA
+74 GDWVNYSRSSAE
-85 DEPSKGRELQPEY
+85 EPPKGRETQPEY
-98 AEQARRPKPE
+98 AEQSRQLKPE
-108 KRTKRKPDTAREPEQ
+108 NRANRNTDMTGRPERS
-123 PRREADTDD
+123 RREADTETDTDD

-137 ERSDSGTESGNMER
+137 ERSDSRSQSKNMER

-174 AGRHGTEGRSGSGQ
+174 AGRHGTEERSGSGQ
-188 SPLDRQMEPRRG
+188 SPLDRQMESRRG

-225 EHRPEERWTEETE
+225 EHHPEEQWTEETE
-238 PQQSAQQYAD
+238 PRQSARQYED
-248 SQRQP
+248 SQRQS
-253 QPQTPQYDGQTM
+253 QAPQYGGQTI

-277 DSQRRPQPQAP
+277 
-288 QYGGQAVQQQSPQYG
+288 G
-303 QRQYSGSQRQPQ
+303 
-315 PQAPQYDG
+315 
-323 QTMQQQPAQYGQQQ
+323 
-337 YSDSQRQPQPQTPQ
+337 
-351 YGGQTMQQ
+351 
-359 KSPQYGQ
+359 
-366 QQYGDSQ
+366 SQ

-386 AMQQQSPQ
+386 AMQQEQQ
-394 YGQQQYSGSQRQPQ
+394 YGQQYGDSQRQPQ
-408 PQTSQYSDRQQ
+408 PQMPQCGGQTMQQGQPYGQQQYGDSQRQ
-419 PQTPQYGEQQMQFR
+419 PQ
-433 APRYDGQ
+433 
-440 PVQSQAPQYGGQP
+440 QAPQYGGQVA
-453 QSQTSQYGGQQV
+453 QT
-465 QPQDSQRPS
+465 QDSQRSS

-498 PQMDNARKDLMGQ
+498 PQMETARKDLMGQ
-511 RSQNAVRTP
+511 RPQSAVRTP
-520 SAERAPD
+520 SAERTPD

>member
-1 MLLILLGVVILV
+1 MLDSSTALMLLILLGVVILV

-68 EETSDT
+68 EEASDT
-74 GDWVSYSRAPA
+74 GDWVNYSRSSAE
-85 DEPSKGRELQPEY
+85 EPPKGRETQPEY
-98 AEQARRPKPE
+98 AEQSRQLKPE
-108 KRTKRKPDTAREPEQ
+108 NRAKRNPDMTGRPERS
-123 PRREADTDD
+123 RREADTETDTDD

-137 ERSDSGTESGNMER
+137 ERSDSRSQSKNMER
-151 QTMEGYTPAAP
+151 QTMEGYSPAAP

-174 AGRHGTEGRSGSGQ
+174 AGRHGTEERSGSGQ
-188 SPLDRQMEPRRG
+188 SPLDRQMESRRG

-225 EHRPEERWTEETE
+225 EHRPEEQWTEETE
-238 PQQSAQQYAD
+238 PRQSARQYED
-248 SQRQP
+248 SQRQS
-253 QPQTPQYDGQTM
+253 QAPQYGGQTI

-277 DSQRRPQPQAP
+277 
-288 QYGGQAVQQQSPQYG
+288 G
-303 QRQYSGSQRQPQ
+303 
-315 PQAPQYDG
+315 
-323 QTMQQQPAQYGQQQ
+323 
-337 YSDSQRQPQPQTPQ
+337 
-351 YGGQTMQQ
+351 
-359 KSPQYGQ
+359 
-366 QQYGDSQ
+366 SQ

-386 AMQQQSPQ
+386 AMQQGQP
-394 YGQQQYSGSQRQPQ
+394 YGQQQYGDSQRQPQ
-408 PQTSQYSDRQQ
+408 
-419 PQTPQYGEQQMQFR
+419 
-433 APRYDGQ
+433 
-440 PVQSQAPQYGGQP
+440 QAPQYGGQVA
-453 QSQTSQYGGQQV
+453 QT
-465 QPQDSQRPS
+465 QDSQRSS

-498 PQMDNARKDLMGQ
+498 PQMETARKDLMGQ
-511 RSQNAVRTP
+511 RPQSAVRTP
-520 SAERAPD
+520 SAERTPD

>member
-1 MLLILLGVVILV
+1 MLDSSTALMLLILLGVVILV

-68 EETSDT
+68 EEASDT
-74 GDWVSYSRAPA
+74 GDWVNYSRSSAE
-85 DEPSKGRELQPEY
+85 EPPKGRETQPEY
-98 AEQARRPKPE
+98 AEQSRQLKPE
-108 KRTKRKPDTAREPEQ
+108 NRANRNTDMTGRPERS
-123 PRREADTDD
+123 RREADTETDTDD

-137 ERSDSGTESGNMER
+137 ERSDSRSQSKNMER

-174 AGRHGTEGRSGSGQ
+174 AGRHGTEERSGSGQ
-188 SPLDRQMEPRRG
+188 SPLDRQMESRRG

-225 EHRPEERWTEETE
+225 EHRPEEQWTEETE
-238 PQQSAQQYAD
+238 PRQSARQYED
-248 SQRQP
+248 SQRQS
-253 QPQTPQYDGQTM
+253 QAPQYGGQTT

-277 DSQRRPQPQAP
+277 GSQRQSQPQAP
-288 QYGGQAVQQQSPQYG
+288 QYGGQA
-303 QRQYSGSQRQPQ
+303 
-315 PQAPQYDG
+315 
-323 QTMQQQPAQYGQQQ
+323 MQQEQQYGQQ
-337 YSDSQRQPQPQTPQ
+337 YGDSQRQPQPQMPQ

-359 KSPQYGQ
+359 GQLYGQ

-373 RQPQPQ
+373 RQPQQ

-386 AMQQQSPQ
+386 VA
-394 YGQQQYSGSQRQPQ
+394 
-408 PQTSQYSDRQQ
+408 QT
-419 PQTPQYGEQQMQFR
+419 
-433 APRYDGQ
+433 
-440 PVQSQAPQYGGQP
+440 
-453 QSQTSQYGGQQV
+453 
-465 QPQDSQRPS
+465 QDSQRSS

-498 PQMDNARKDLMGQ
+498 PQMETARKDSMGQ
-511 RSQNAVRTP
+511 RPQSAVRTP
-520 SAERAPD
+520 SAERTPD

>member
-1 MLLILLGVVILV
+1 MLDSSTALMLLILLGVVILV

-68 EETSDT
+68 EEASDT
-74 GDWVSYSRAPA
+74 GDWVNYSRSSAE
-85 DEPSKGRELQPEY
+85 EPPKGRETQPEY
-98 AEQARRPKPE
+98 AEQSRQLKPE
-108 KRTKRKPDTAREPEQ
+108 NRANRNTDMTGRPERS
-123 PRREADTDD
+123 RREADTETDTDD

-137 ERSDSGTESGNMER
+137 ERSDSRSQSKNMER

-174 AGRHGTEGRSGSGQ
+174 AGRHGTEERSGSGQ
-188 SPLDRQMEPRRG
+188 SPLDRQMESRRG

-225 EHRPEERWTEETE
+225 EHRPEEQWTEETE
-238 PQQSAQQYAD
+238 PRQSARQYED
-248 SQRQP
+248 SQRQS
-253 QPQTPQYDGQTM
+253 QAPQYGGQTI

-277 DSQRRPQPQAP
+277 DSQRQPQSQAP
-288 QYGGQAVQQQSPQYG
+288 QYGGQTIQQEQ
-303 QRQYSGSQRQPQ
+303 
-315 PQAPQYDG
+315 
-323 QTMQQQPAQYGQQQ
+323 
-337 YSDSQRQPQPQTPQ
+337 
-351 YGGQTMQQ
+351 
-359 KSPQYGQ
+359 QYGQ
-366 QQYGDSQ
+366 QQYGGSQ

-386 AMQQQSPQ
+386 AMQQEQQ
-394 YGQQQYSGSQRQPQ
+394 YGQQYGDSQRQPQ
-408 PQTSQYSDRQQ
+408 PQM
-419 PQTPQYGEQQMQFR
+419 PQYGGQTMQQ
-433 APRYDGQ
+433 GQ
-440 PVQSQAPQYGGQP
+440 LYGQQQYGDSQRQPQQAPQYGGQVA
-453 QSQTSQYGGQQV
+453 QT
-465 QPQDSQRPS
+465 QDSQRSS

-498 PQMDNARKDLMGQ
+498 PQMETARKDSMGQ
-511 RSQNAVRTP
+511 RPQSAVRTP
-520 SAERAPD
+520 SAERTPD

>member
-1 MLLILLGVVILV
+1 MLDSSTALMLLILLGVVILV

-68 EETSDT
+68 EEASDT
-74 GDWVSYSRAPA
+74 GDWVNYSRSSAE
-85 DEPSKGRELQPEY
+85 EPPKGRETQPEY
-98 AEQARRPKPE
+98 AEQSRQLKPE
-108 KRTKRKPDTAREPEQ
+108 NRANRNTDMTGRPERS
-123 PRREADTDD
+123 RREADTETDTDD

-137 ERSDSGTESGNMER
+137 ERSDSRSQSKNMER

-174 AGRHGTEGRSGSGQ
+174 AGRYGTEGRSGSGQ
-188 SPLDRQMEPRRG
+188 SPLDRQMESRRG

-225 EHRPEERWTEETE
+225 EHHPEEQWTEETE
-238 PQQSAQQYAD
+238 PRQSARQYED
-248 SQRQP
+248 SQRQS
-253 QPQTPQYDGQTM
+253 QAPQYGGQTI

-277 DSQRRPQPQAP
+277 GSQRQSQPQAP
-288 QYGGQAVQQQSPQYG
+288 QYGGQA
-303 QRQYSGSQRQPQ
+303 
-315 PQAPQYDG
+315 
-323 QTMQQQPAQYGQQQ
+323 MQQEQQYGQQ
-337 YSDSQRQPQPQTPQ
+337 YGDSQRQPQPQMPQ

-359 KSPQYGQ
+359 GQPYGQ

-373 RQPQPQ
+373 RQPQQ

-386 AMQQQSPQ
+386 VA
-394 YGQQQYSGSQRQPQ
+394 
-408 PQTSQYSDRQQ
+408 QT
-419 PQTPQYGEQQMQFR
+419 
-433 APRYDGQ
+433 
-440 PVQSQAPQYGGQP
+440 
-453 QSQTSQYGGQQV
+453 
-465 QPQDSQRPS
+465 QDSQRSS

-498 PQMDNARKDLMGQ
+498 PQMDDARKDLMGKQ
-511 RSQNAVRTP
+511 PHTAVRTP
-520 SAERAPD
+520 SAERTPD
-527 MTHRTARDTANHYV
+527 IAHRTARDTANHYV

>member
-1 MLLILLGVVILV
+1 MLDSSTALMLLILLGVVILV

-68 EETSDT
+68 EEASDT
-74 GDWVSYSRAPA
+74 GDWVNYSRSSAE
-85 DEPSKGRELQPEY
+85 EPPKGRETQPEY
-98 AEQARRPKPE
+98 AEQSRQLKPE
-108 KRTKRKPDTAREPEQ
+108 NRANRNTDMTGRPERS
-123 PRREADTDD
+123 RREADTETDTDD

-137 ERSDSGTESGNMER
+137 ERSDSRSQSKNMER

-174 AGRHGTEGRSGSGQ
+174 AGRHGTEERSGSGQ
-188 SPLDRQMEPRRG
+188 SPLDRQMESRRG

-225 EHRPEERWTEETE
+225 EHRPEEQWTEETE
-238 PQQSAQQYAD
+238 PRQSARQYED
-248 SQRQP
+248 SQRQS
-253 QPQTPQYDGQTM
+253 QAPQYGGQTI

-277 DSQRRPQPQAP
+277 GSQRQSQPQAP
-288 QYGGQAVQQQSPQYG
+288 QYGGQA
-303 QRQYSGSQRQPQ
+303 
-315 PQAPQYDG
+315 
-323 QTMQQQPAQYGQQQ
+323 MQQEQQYGQQ
-337 YSDSQRQPQPQTPQ
+337 YGDSQRQPQPQMPQ

-359 KSPQYGQ
+359 GQLYGQ

-373 RQPQPQ
+373 RQPQQ

-386 AMQQQSPQ
+386 VA
-394 YGQQQYSGSQRQPQ
+394 
-408 PQTSQYSDRQQ
+408 QT
-419 PQTPQYGEQQMQFR
+419 
-433 APRYDGQ
+433 
-440 PVQSQAPQYGGQP
+440 
-453 QSQTSQYGGQQV
+453 
-465 QPQDSQRPS
+465 QDSQRSS

-498 PQMDNARKDLMGQ
+498 PQMETARKDLMGQ
-511 RSQNAVRTP
+511 RPQSAVRTP
-520 SAERAPD
+520 SAERTPD

>member
-1 MLLILLGVVILV
+1 MLDSSTALMLLILLGVVILV

-68 EETSDT
+68 EEASDT
-74 GDWVSYSRAPA
+74 GDWVNYSRSSAE
-85 DEPSKGRELQPEY
+85 EPPKGRETQPEY
-98 AEQARRPKPE
+98 AEQSRQLKPE
-108 KRTKRKPDTAREPEQ
+108 NRANRNTDMTGRPERS
-123 PRREADTDD
+123 RREADTETDTDD

-137 ERSDSGTESGNMER
+137 ERSDSRSQSKNMER

-174 AGRHGTEGRSGSGQ
+174 AGRYGTEGRSGSGQ
-188 SPLDRQMEPRRG
+188 SPLDRQMESRRG

-225 EHRPEERWTEETE
+225 EHHPEEQWTEETE
-238 PQQSAQQYAD
+238 PRQSARQYED
-248 SQRQP
+248 SQRQS
-253 QPQTPQYDGQTM
+253 QAPQYGGQTI

-277 DSQRRPQPQAP
+277 GSQRQSQPQAP
-288 QYGGQAVQQQSPQYG
+288 QYGGQA
-303 QRQYSGSQRQPQ
+303 
-315 PQAPQYDG
+315 
-323 QTMQQQPAQYGQQQ
+323 MQQEQQYGQQ
-337 YSDSQRQPQPQTPQ
+337 YGDSQRQPQPQMPQ

-359 KSPQYGQ
+359 GQLYGQ

-373 RQPQPQ
+373 RQPQQ

-386 AMQQQSPQ
+386 VA
-394 YGQQQYSGSQRQPQ
+394 
-408 PQTSQYSDRQQ
+408 QT
-419 PQTPQYGEQQMQFR
+419 
-433 APRYDGQ
+433 
-440 PVQSQAPQYGGQP
+440 
-453 QSQTSQYGGQQV
+453 
-465 QPQDSQRPS
+465 QDSQRSS

-498 PQMDNARKDLMGQ
+498 PQMETARKDSMGQ
-511 RSQNAVRTP
+511 RPQSAVRTP
-520 SAERAPD
+520 SAERTPD

>member
-1 MLLILLGVVILV
+1 MLDSSTALMLLILLGVVILV

-68 EETSDT
+68 EEASDT
-74 GDWVSYSRAPA
+74 GDWVNYSRSSAE
-85 DEPSKGRELQPEY
+85 EPPKGRETQPEY
-98 AEQARRPKPE
+98 AEQSRQLKPE
-108 KRTKRKPDTAREPEQ
+108 NRAKRNTDMTGRPERS
-123 PRREADTDD
+123 RREADTETDTDD

-137 ERSDSGTESGNMER
+137 ERSDSRSQSKNMER
-151 QTMEGYTPAAP
+151 QTMEGYSPAAP

-174 AGRHGTEGRSGSGQ
+174 AGRHGTEERSGSGQ
-188 SPLDRQMEPRRG
+188 SPLDRQMESRRG

-225 EHRPEERWTEETE
+225 EHRPEEQWTEETE
-238 PQQSAQQYAD
+238 PRQSARQYED
-248 SQRQP
+248 SQRQS
-253 QPQTPQYDGQTM
+253 QAPQYGGQTI

-277 DSQRRPQPQAP
+277 GSQRQSQPQAP
-288 QYGGQAVQQQSPQYG
+288 QYGGQA
-303 QRQYSGSQRQPQ
+303 
-315 PQAPQYDG
+315 
-323 QTMQQQPAQYGQQQ
+323 MQQEQQYGQQ
-337 YSDSQRQPQPQTPQ
+337 YGDSQRQPQPQMPQ

-359 KSPQYGQ
+359 GQLYGQ

-373 RQPQPQ
+373 RQPQQ

-386 AMQQQSPQ
+386 VA
-394 YGQQQYSGSQRQPQ
+394 
-408 PQTSQYSDRQQ
+408 QT
-419 PQTPQYGEQQMQFR
+419 
-433 APRYDGQ
+433 
-440 PVQSQAPQYGGQP
+440 
-453 QSQTSQYGGQQV
+453 
-465 QPQDSQRPS
+465 QDSQRSS

-498 PQMDNARKDLMGQ
+498 PQMETARKDSMGQ
-511 RSQNAVRTP
+511 RPQSAVRTP
-520 SAERAPD
+520 SAERTPD

>member
-1 MLLILLGVVILV
+1 MLDSSTALMLLILLGVVILV

-68 EETSDT
+68 EEASDT
-74 GDWVSYSRAPA
+74 GDWVNYSRSSAE
-85 DEPSKGRELQPEY
+85 EPPKGRETQPEY
-98 AEQARRPKPE
+98 AEQSRQLKPE
-108 KRTKRKPDTAREPEQ
+108 NRAKRNTDMTGRPERS
-123 PRREADTDD
+123 RREADTETDTDD

-137 ERSDSGTESGNMER
+137 ERSDSRSQSKNMER

-174 AGRHGTEGRSGSGQ
+174 AGRHGTEERSGSGQ
-188 SPLDRQMEPRRG
+188 SPLDRQMESRRG

-225 EHRPEERWTEETE
+225 EHRPEEQWTEETE
-238 PQQSAQQYAD
+238 PRQSARQYED
-248 SQRQP
+248 SQRQS
-253 QPQTPQYDGQTM
+253 QAPQYGGQTI

-277 DSQRRPQPQAP
+277 GSQRQSQAPQYGGQTTQQEQQYGQQQYGGSQRQPQSQAPQYGGQTIQQEQQYGQQQYGGSQRQSQPQAP
-288 QYGGQAVQQQSPQYG
+288 QYGGQA
-303 QRQYSGSQRQPQ
+303 
-315 PQAPQYDG
+315 
-323 QTMQQQPAQYGQQQ
+323 MQQEQQYGQQ
-337 YSDSQRQPQPQTPQ
+337 YGDSQRQPQPQMPQ

-359 KSPQYGQ
+359 GQLYGQ

-373 RQPQPQ
+373 RQPQQ

-386 AMQQQSPQ
+386 VA
-394 YGQQQYSGSQRQPQ
+394 
-408 PQTSQYSDRQQ
+408 QT
-419 PQTPQYGEQQMQFR
+419 
-433 APRYDGQ
+433 
-440 PVQSQAPQYGGQP
+440 
-453 QSQTSQYGGQQV
+453 
-465 QPQDSQRPS
+465 QDSQRSS

-498 PQMDNARKDLMGQ
+498 PQMETARKDSMGQ
-511 RSQNAVRTP
+511 RPQSAVRTP
-520 SAERAPD
+520 SAERTPD
-527 MTHRTARDTANHYV
+527 MTHRTARDTANHYG

>member
-1 MLLILLGVVILV
+1 MLDSSTALMLLILLGVVILV

-68 EETSDT
+68 EEASDM
-74 GDWVSYSRAPA
+74 GDWVNYSRSSAE
-85 DEPSKGRELQPEY
+85 EPPKGRETQPEY
-98 AEQARRPKPE
+98 AEQSGQLKPE
-108 KRTKRKPDTAREPEQ
+108 NRAKRNTDMTGRPERS
-123 PRREADTDD
+123 RREADTETDTDD

-137 ERSDSGTESGNMER
+137 ERSDSRSQSKNMER

-174 AGRHGTEGRSGSGQ
+174 AGRYGTEGHSGSGQ
-188 SPLDRQMEPRRG
+188 SPLDRQMESRRG

-225 EHRPEERWTEETE
+225 EHRPEEQWTEETE
-238 PQQSAQQYAD
+238 PRQSARQYED
-248 SQRQP
+248 SQRQS
-253 QPQTPQYDGQTM
+253 QAPQYGGQAM
-265 QQEQQYGQQQYG
+265 QQEQQYGQQYG
-277 DSQRRPQPQAP
+277 
-288 QYGGQAVQQQSPQYG
+288 
-303 QRQYSGSQRQPQ
+303 
-315 PQAPQYDG
+315 
-323 QTMQQQPAQYGQQQ
+323 
-337 YSDSQRQPQPQTPQ
+337 DSQRQPQPQMPQ

-359 KSPQYGQ
+359 GQPYGQ

-373 RQPQPQ
+373 RQPQQ

-386 AMQQQSPQ
+386 VA
-394 YGQQQYSGSQRQPQ
+394 
-408 PQTSQYSDRQQ
+408 QT
-419 PQTPQYGEQQMQFR
+419 
-433 APRYDGQ
+433 
-440 PVQSQAPQYGGQP
+440 
-453 QSQTSQYGGQQV
+453 
-465 QPQDSQRPS
+465 QDSQRSS

-498 PQMDNARKDLMGQ
+498 PQMETARKDLMGQ
-511 RSQNAVRTP
+511 RPQSAVRTP
-520 SAERAPD
+520 SAERTPD

>member
-1 MLLILLGVVILV
+1 MLDSSTALMLLILLGVVILV

-68 EETSDT
+68 EEASDT
-74 GDWVSYSRAPA
+74 GDWVNYSRSSAE
-85 DEPSKGRELQPEY
+85 EPPKGRETQPEY
-98 AEQARRPKPE
+98 AEQSRQLKPE
-108 KRTKRKPDTAREPEQ
+108 NRAKRNTDMTGRPERS
-123 PRREADTDD
+123 RREADTETDTDD

-137 ERSDSGTESGNMER
+137 ERSDSRSQSKNMER
-151 QTMEGYTPAAP
+151 QTMEGYSPAAP

-174 AGRHGTEGRSGSGQ
+174 AGRHGTEERSGSGQ
-188 SPLDRQMEPRRG
+188 SPLDRQMESRRG

-225 EHRPEERWTEETE
+225 EHRPEEQWTEETE
-238 PQQSAQQYAD
+238 PRQSARQYED
-248 SQRQP
+248 SQRQS
-253 QPQTPQYDGQTM
+253 QAPQYGGQTI

-277 DSQRRPQPQAP
+277 GSQRQSQAP
-288 QYGGQAVQQQSPQYG
+288 QYGGQTIQQEQ
-303 QRQYSGSQRQPQ
+303 
-315 PQAPQYDG
+315 
-323 QTMQQQPAQYGQQQ
+323 
-337 YSDSQRQPQPQTPQ
+337 
-351 YGGQTMQQ
+351 
-359 KSPQYGQ
+359 QYGQ
-366 QQYGDSQ
+366 QQYGGSQRQPQSQAPQYGGQTIQQEQQYGQQQYGGSQ

-386 AMQQQSPQ
+386 TIQQEQQ
-394 YGQQQYSGSQRQPQ
+394 YGQQQYGGSQRQSQPQAPQYGGQAMQQEQQYGQQYGDSQRQPQ
-408 PQTSQYSDRQQ
+408 PQM
-419 PQTPQYGEQQMQFR
+419 PQYGGQTMQQ
-433 APRYDGQ
+433 GQ
-440 PVQSQAPQYGGQP
+440 LYGQQQYGDSQRQPQQAPQYGGQVA
-453 QSQTSQYGGQQV
+453 QT
-465 QPQDSQRPS
+465 QDSQRSS

-498 PQMDNARKDLMGQ
+498 PQMETARKDSMGQ
-511 RSQNAVRTP
+511 RPQSAVRTP
-520 SAERAPD
+520 SAERTPD

>member
-1 MLLILLGVVILV
+1 MLDSSTALMLLILLGVVILV

-68 EETSDT
+68 EEASDT
-74 GDWVSYSRAPA
+74 GDWVNYSRSSAE
-85 DEPSKGRELQPEY
+85 EPPKGRETQPEY
-98 AEQARRPKPE
+98 AEQSRQLKPE
-108 KRTKRKPDTAREPEQ
+108 NRAKRNTDMTGRPERS
-123 PRREADTDD
+123 RREADTETDTDD

-137 ERSDSGTESGNMER
+137 ERSDSRSQSKNMER
-151 QTMEGYTPAAP
+151 QTMEGYSPAAP

-174 AGRHGTEGRSGSGQ
+174 AGRHGTEERSGSGQ
-188 SPLDRQMEPRRG
+188 SPLDRQMESRRG

-225 EHRPEERWTEETE
+225 EHRPEEQWTEETE
-238 PQQSAQQYAD
+238 PRQSARQYED
-248 SQRQP
+248 SQRQS
-253 QPQTPQYDGQTM
+253 QAPQYGGQTI

-277 DSQRRPQPQAP
+277 
-288 QYGGQAVQQQSPQYG
+288 G
-303 QRQYSGSQRQPQ
+303 
-315 PQAPQYDG
+315 
-323 QTMQQQPAQYGQQQ
+323 
-337 YSDSQRQPQPQTPQ
+337 
-351 YGGQTMQQ
+351 
-359 KSPQYGQ
+359 
-366 QQYGDSQ
+366 SQ

-386 AMQQQSPQ
+386 AMQQEQQ
-394 YGQQQYSGSQRQPQ
+394 YGQQYGDSQRQPQ
-408 PQTSQYSDRQQ
+408 PQM
-419 PQTPQYGEQQMQFR
+419 PQYGGQTMQQ
-433 APRYDGQ
+433 GQ
-440 PVQSQAPQYGGQP
+440 LYGQQQYGDSQRQPQQAPQYGGQVA
-453 QSQTSQYGGQQV
+453 QT
-465 QPQDSQRPS
+465 QDSQRSS

-498 PQMDNARKDLMGQ
+498 PQMETARKDSMGQ
-511 RSQNAVRTP
+511 RPQSAVRTP
-520 SAERAPD
+520 SAERTPD

>member
-1 MLLILLGVVILV
+1 MLDSSTALMLLILLGVVILV

-68 EETSDT
+68 EEASDT
-74 GDWVSYSRAPA
+74 GDWVNYSRSSAE
-85 DEPSKGRELQPEY
+85 EPPKGRETQPEY
-98 AEQARRPKPE
+98 AEQSRQLKPE
-108 KRTKRKPDTAREPEQ
+108 NRANRNTDMTGRPERS
-123 PRREADTDD
+123 RREADTETDTDD

-137 ERSDSGTESGNMER
+137 ERSDSRSQSKNMER
-151 QTMEGYTPAAP
+151 QTMEGYSPAAP

-174 AGRHGTEGRSGSGQ
+174 AGRHGTEERSGSGQ
-188 SPLDRQMEPRRG
+188 SPLDRQMESRRG

-225 EHRPEERWTEETE
+225 EHRPEEQWTEETE
-238 PQQSAQQYAD
+238 PRQSARQYED
-248 SQRQP
+248 SQRQS
-253 QPQTPQYDGQTM
+253 QAPQYGGQTI

-277 DSQRRPQPQAP
+277 DSQRQPQQAP
-288 QYGGQAVQQQSPQYG
+288 QYGGQVA
-303 QRQYSGSQRQPQ
+303 
-315 PQAPQYDG
+315 
-323 QTMQQQPAQYGQQQ
+323 QT
-337 YSDSQRQPQPQTPQ
+337 
-351 YGGQTMQQ
+351 
-359 KSPQYGQ
+359 
-366 QQYGDSQ
+366 
-373 RQPQPQ
+373 
-379 APQYGGQ
+379 
-386 AMQQQSPQ
+386 
-394 YGQQQYSGSQRQPQ
+394 
-408 PQTSQYSDRQQ
+408 
-419 PQTPQYGEQQMQFR
+419 
-433 APRYDGQ
+433 
-440 PVQSQAPQYGGQP
+440 
-453 QSQTSQYGGQQV
+453 
-465 QPQDSQRPS
+465 QDSQRSS

-498 PQMDNARKDLMGQ
+498 PQMETARKDLMGQ
-511 RSQNAVRTP
+511 RPQSAVRTP
-520 SAERAPD
+520 SAERTPD

>member
-1 MLLILLGVVILV
+1 MLDSSTALMLLILLGVVILV

-68 EETSDT
+68 EEASDT
-74 GDWVSYSRAPA
+74 GDWVNYSRSSAE
-85 DEPSKGRELQPEY
+85 EPPKGRETQPEY
-98 AEQARRPKPE
+98 AEQSRQLKPE
-108 KRTKRKPDTAREPEQ
+108 NRAKRNTDMTGRPERS
-123 PRREADTDD
+123 RREADTETDTDD

-137 ERSDSGTESGNMER
+137 ERSDSRSQSKNMER
-151 QTMEGYTPAAP
+151 QTMEGYSPAAP

-174 AGRHGTEGRSGSGQ
+174 AGRHGTEERSGSGQ
-188 SPLDRQMEPRRG
+188 SPLDRQMESRRG

-225 EHRPEERWTEETE
+225 EHRPEEQWTEETE
-238 PQQSAQQYAD
+238 PRQSARQYED
-248 SQRQP
+248 SQRQS
-253 QPQTPQYDGQTM
+253 QAPQYGGQTI

-277 DSQRRPQPQAP
+277 GSQRQPQSQAP
-288 QYGGQAVQQQSPQYG
+288 QYGGQTIQQEQ
-303 QRQYSGSQRQPQ
+303 
-315 PQAPQYDG
+315 
-323 QTMQQQPAQYGQQQ
+323 
-337 YSDSQRQPQPQTPQ
+337 
-351 YGGQTMQQ
+351 
-359 KSPQYGQ
+359 QYGQ
-366 QQYGDSQ
+366 QQYGGSQ

-386 AMQQQSPQ
+386 AMQQEQQ
-394 YGQQQYSGSQRQPQ
+394 YGQQYGDSQRQPQ
-408 PQTSQYSDRQQ
+408 PQM
-419 PQTPQYGEQQMQFR
+419 PQYGGQTMQQ
-433 APRYDGQ
+433 GQ
-440 PVQSQAPQYGGQP
+440 LYGQQQYGDSQRQPQQAPQYGGQVA
-453 QSQTSQYGGQQV
+453 QT
-465 QPQDSQRPS
+465 QDSQRSS

-498 PQMDNARKDLMGQ
+498 PQMETARKDSMGQ
-511 RSQNAVRTP
+511 RPQSAVRTP
-520 SAERAPD
+520 SAERTPD

>member
-1 MLLILLGVVILV
+1 MLDSSTALMLLILLGVVILV

-68 EETSDT
+68 EEASDT
-74 GDWVSYSRAPA
+74 GDWVNYSRSSAE
-85 DEPSKGRELQPEY
+85 EPPKGRETQPEY
-98 AEQARRPKPE
+98 AEQSRQLKPE
-108 KRTKRKPDTAREPEQ
+108 NRANRNTDMTGRPERS
-123 PRREADTDD
+123 RREADTETDTDD

-137 ERSDSGTESGNMER
+137 ERSDSRSQSKNMER
-151 QTMEGYTPAAP
+151 QTMEGYSPAAP

-174 AGRHGTEGRSGSGQ
+174 AGRHGTEERSGSGQ
-188 SPLDRQMEPRRG
+188 SPLDRQMESRRG

-225 EHRPEERWTEETE
+225 EHRPEEQWTEETE
-238 PQQSAQQYAD
+238 PRQSARQYED
-248 SQRQP
+248 SQRQS
-253 QPQTPQYDGQTM
+253 QAPQYGGQTI

-277 DSQRRPQPQAP
+277 GSQRQSQPQAP
-288 QYGGQAVQQQSPQYG
+288 QYGGQA
-303 QRQYSGSQRQPQ
+303 
-315 PQAPQYDG
+315 
-323 QTMQQQPAQYGQQQ
+323 MQQEQQYGQQ
-337 YSDSQRQPQPQTPQ
+337 YGDSQRQPQPQMPQ

-359 KSPQYGQ
+359 GQPYGQ

-373 RQPQPQ
+373 RQPQQ

-386 AMQQQSPQ
+386 VA
-394 YGQQQYSGSQRQPQ
+394 
-408 PQTSQYSDRQQ
+408 QT
-419 PQTPQYGEQQMQFR
+419 
-433 APRYDGQ
+433 
-440 PVQSQAPQYGGQP
+440 
-453 QSQTSQYGGQQV
+453 
-465 QPQDSQRPS
+465 QDSQRSS

-498 PQMDNARKDLMGQ
+498 PQMETARKDLMGQ
-511 RSQNAVRTP
+511 RPQSAVRTP
-520 SAERAPD
+520 SAERTPD

>member
-1 MLLILLGVVILV
+1 MLDSSTALMLLILLGVVILV

-68 EETSDT
+68 EEASDT
-74 GDWVSYSRAPA
+74 GDWVNYSRSSAE
-85 DEPSKGRELQPEY
+85 EPPKGRETQPEY
-98 AEQARRPKPE
+98 AEQSRQLKPE
-108 KRTKRKPDTAREPEQ
+108 NRANRNTDMTGRPERS
-123 PRREADTDD
+123 RREADTETDTDD

-137 ERSDSGTESGNMER
+137 ERSDSRSQSKNMER

-174 AGRHGTEGRSGSGQ
+174 AGRHGTEERSGSGQ
-188 SPLDRQMEPRRG
+188 SPLDRQMESRRG

-225 EHRPEERWTEETE
+225 EHRPEEQWTEETE
-238 PQQSAQQYAD
+238 PRQSARQYED
-248 SQRQP
+248 SQRQS
-253 QPQTPQYDGQTM
+253 QAPQYGGQAM
-265 QQEQQYGQQQYG
+265 QQEQQYGQQYG
-277 DSQRRPQPQAP
+277 
-288 QYGGQAVQQQSPQYG
+288 
-303 QRQYSGSQRQPQ
+303 
-315 PQAPQYDG
+315 
-323 QTMQQQPAQYGQQQ
+323 
-337 YSDSQRQPQPQTPQ
+337 DSQRQPQSQAPQ

-359 KSPQYGQ
+359 GQPYGQ

-373 RQPQPQ
+373 RQPQQ

-386 AMQQQSPQ
+386 VA
-394 YGQQQYSGSQRQPQ
+394 
-408 PQTSQYSDRQQ
+408 QT
-419 PQTPQYGEQQMQFR
+419 
-433 APRYDGQ
+433 
-440 PVQSQAPQYGGQP
+440 
-453 QSQTSQYGGQQV
+453 
-465 QPQDSQRPS
+465 QDSQRSS

-498 PQMDNARKDLMGQ
+498 PQMETARKELMGQ
-511 RSQNAVRTP
+511 RPQSAVRTP
-520 SAERAPD
+520 SAERTPD

>member
-1 MLLILLGVVILV
+1 MLDSSTALMLLILLGVVILV

-68 EETSDT
+68 EEASDT
-74 GDWVSYSRAPA
+74 GDWVNYSRSSAE
-85 DEPSKGRELQPEY
+85 EPPKGRETQPEY
-98 AEQARRPKPE
+98 AEQSRQLKPE
-108 KRTKRKPDTAREPEQ
+108 NRANRNTDMTGRPERS
-123 PRREADTDD
+123 RREADTETDTDD

-137 ERSDSGTESGNMER
+137 ERSDSRSQSKNMER

-174 AGRHGTEGRSGSGQ
+174 AGRHGTEERSGSGQ
-188 SPLDRQMEPRRG
+188 SPLDRQMESRRG

-225 EHRPEERWTEETE
+225 EHRPEEQWTEETE
-238 PQQSAQQYAD
+238 PRQSARQYED
-248 SQRQP
+248 SQRQS
-253 QPQTPQYDGQTM
+253 QAPQYGGQTI

-277 DSQRRPQPQAP
+277 GSQRQSQPQAP
-288 QYGGQAVQQQSPQYG
+288 QYGGQA
-303 QRQYSGSQRQPQ
+303 
-315 PQAPQYDG
+315 
-323 QTMQQQPAQYGQQQ
+323 MQQEQQYGQQ
-337 YSDSQRQPQPQTPQ
+337 YGDSQRQPQSQAPQ

-359 KSPQYGQ
+359 GQPYGQ

-373 RQPQPQ
+373 RQPQQ

-386 AMQQQSPQ
+386 VA
-394 YGQQQYSGSQRQPQ
+394 
-408 PQTSQYSDRQQ
+408 QT
-419 PQTPQYGEQQMQFR
+419 
-433 APRYDGQ
+433 
-440 PVQSQAPQYGGQP
+440 
-453 QSQTSQYGGQQV
+453 
-465 QPQDSQRPS
+465 QDSQRSS

-498 PQMDNARKDLMGQ
+498 PQMETARKELMGQ
-511 RSQNAVRTP
+511 RPQSAVRTP
-520 SAERAPD
+520 SAERTPD

>member
-68 EETSDT
+68 EEASDT
-74 GDWVSYSRAPA
+74 GDWVNYSRSSAE
-85 DEPSKGRELQPEY
+85 EPPKGRETQPEY
-98 AEQARRPKPE
+98 AEQSRQLKPE
-108 KRTKRKPDTAREPEQ
+108 NRANRNTDMTGRPERS
-123 PRREADTDD
+123 RREADTETDTDD

-137 ERSDSGTESGNMER
+137 ERSDSRSQSKNMER
-151 QTMEGYTPAAP
+151 QTMEGYSPAAP

-174 AGRHGTEGRSGSGQ
+174 AGRHGTEERSGSGQ
-188 SPLDRQMEPRRG
+188 SPLDRQMESRRG

-214 FGSRKDDTIVI
+214 FGNRKDDTIVI
-225 EHRPEERWTEETE
+225 EHRPEEQWTEETE
-238 PQQSAQQYAD
+238 PRQSARQYED
-248 SQRQP
+248 SQRQS
-253 QPQTPQYDGQTM
+253 QAPQYGGQTI

-277 DSQRRPQPQAP
+277 GSQRQSQPQAP
-288 QYGGQAVQQQSPQYG
+288 QYGGQA
-303 QRQYSGSQRQPQ
+303 
-315 PQAPQYDG
+315 
-323 QTMQQQPAQYGQQQ
+323 MQQEQQYGQQ
-337 YSDSQRQPQPQTPQ
+337 YGDSQRQPQPQMPQ

-359 KSPQYGQ
+359 GQLYGQ

-373 RQPQPQ
+373 RQPQQ

-386 AMQQQSPQ
+386 VA
-394 YGQQQYSGSQRQPQ
+394 
-408 PQTSQYSDRQQ
+408 QT
-419 PQTPQYGEQQMQFR
+419 
-433 APRYDGQ
+433 
-440 PVQSQAPQYGGQP
+440 
-453 QSQTSQYGGQQV
+453 
-465 QPQDSQRPS
+465 QDSQRSS

-498 PQMDNARKDLMGQ
+498 PQMETARKDSMGQ
-511 RSQNAVRTP
+511 RPQSAVRTP
-520 SAERAPD
+520 SAERTPD

>member
-1 MLLILLGVVILV
+1 MLDSSTALMLLILLGVVILV

-68 EETSDT
+68 EEASDT
-74 GDWVSYSRAPA
+74 GDWVNYSRSSAE
-85 DEPSKGRELQPEY
+85 EPPKGRETQPEY
-98 AEQARRPKPE
+98 AEQSRQLKPE
-108 KRTKRKPDTAREPEQ
+108 NRAKRNTDMTGRPERS
-123 PRREADTDD
+123 RREADTETDTDD

-137 ERSDSGTESGNMER
+137 ERSDSRSQSKNMER

-174 AGRHGTEGRSGSGQ
+174 AGRHGTEERSGSGQ
-188 SPLDRQMEPRRG
+188 SPLDRQMESRRG

-225 EHRPEERWTEETE
+225 EHRPEEQWTEETE
-238 PQQSAQQYAD
+238 PRQSARQYED
-248 SQRQP
+248 SQRQS
-253 QPQTPQYDGQTM
+253 QAPQYGGQTI

-277 DSQRRPQPQAP
+277 
-288 QYGGQAVQQQSPQYG
+288 G
-303 QRQYSGSQRQPQ
+303 
-315 PQAPQYDG
+315 
-323 QTMQQQPAQYGQQQ
+323 
-337 YSDSQRQPQPQTPQ
+337 
-351 YGGQTMQQ
+351 
-359 KSPQYGQ
+359 
-366 QQYGDSQ
+366 SQ

-386 AMQQQSPQ
+386 AMQQEQQ
-394 YGQQQYSGSQRQPQ
+394 YGQQYGDSQRQPQ
-408 PQTSQYSDRQQ
+408 PQM
-419 PQTPQYGEQQMQFR
+419 PQYGGQTMQQ
-433 APRYDGQ
+433 GQ
-440 PVQSQAPQYGGQP
+440 PYGQQQYGDSQRQPQQAPQYGGQVA
-453 QSQTSQYGGQQV
+453 QT
-465 QPQDSQRPS
+465 QDSQRSS

-498 PQMDNARKDLMGQ
+498 PQMETARKDLMGQ
-511 RSQNAVRTP
+511 RPQSAVRTP
-520 SAERAPD
+520 SAERTPD